1 MTPLRES
8 LKQELEDAAVGALE
22 QAGKLGATS
31 AEAAASVGTGLS
43 VNVRLGEVDK
53 IEHGSDHS
61 FTVTVYFG
69 KQKGS
74 ASTASLAIDEL
85 QEITSRACQIAKYTA
100 SDAYAGLADA
110 DMLARDCVDLDL
122 DHPWGLDPQD
132 AISLAVTCE
141 DAARSNP
148 RIVNSEGASV
158 DTSRSMVCY
167 ANTHGIAHT
176 YAGTSH
182 TNSCVVIA
190 GDGNG
195 LQRDYWYTV
204 NRHPGQLML
213 PEEVGKRA
221 SERARRRLGAR
232 KLKTCKASILFA
244 PETARSLLS
253 HFASAV
259 SGGSLYRKAS
269 FLLDTL
275 GKKIFSDL
283 VHIREEPLLPGAIGS
298 APFDADGVA
307 TQTRTI
313 VDSGKLEGYF
323 LGSYSARKLGMCTTG
338 NAGGIHNLILQPGS
352 GDCEDMMKAMGTGL
366 LVTELIGQGANI
378 LTGDYS
384 RGVSGFWVEKGE
396 IAYPVQEITIAGNL
410 KNMFAGIS
418 AVGADVDE
426 RANIRSGSVLV
437 NEMMI
442 AGN

>member
-1 MTPLRES
+1 MNTLRES
-8 LKQELEDAAVGALE
+8 VKQELEDAAVGALE
-22 QAGKLGATS
+22 HARKLGASS
-31 AEAAASVGTGLS
+31 AEAAAT
-43 VNVRLGEVDK
+43 VNVSLAVNARLGEVEK
-53 IEHGSDHS
+53 IEHGNAHG
-61 FTVTVYFG
+61 FTVTVYYG

-74 ASTASLAIDEL
+74 ASSASLGTEEV

-110 DMLARDCVDLDL
+110 DMLARDCRDLDL
-122 DHPWGLDPQD
+122 DHPWELDPQA
-132 AISLAVTCE
+132 AISLATACE
-141 DAARSNP
+141 NAGRSNP

-158 DTSRSMVCY
+158 ETSRGMVCY

-190 GDGNG
+190 GDGNS

-204 NRHPGQLML
+204 NRHPSRLMSA
-213 PEEVGKRA
+213 EEVGKRA
-221 SERARRRLGAR
+221 AARALKRLGAR
-232 KLKTCKASILFA
+232 KLKTCKASVLFA

-253 HFASAV
+253 HFVGAA
-259 SGGSLYRKAS
+259 SGGALYRKAS
-269 FLLDTL
+269 FLLDAL
-275 GKKIFSDL
+275 GKKIFSKL

-307 TQTRTI
+307 TKARTI

-338 NAGGIHNLILQPGS
+338 NAGGVHNLILQPGS
-352 GDCEDMMKAMGTGL
+352 GNCEEIMKAMNTGL
-366 LVTELIGQGANI
+366 LVTELIGQGVNI

-384 RGVSGFWVEKGE
+384 RGVSGFWVENGE
-396 IAYPVQEITIAGNL
+396 IAYPVEEITIAGNM

-418 AVGADVDE
+418 AVGEDVDD
-426 RANIRSGSVLV
+426 RTSIRSGSVLV
-437 NEMMI
+437 NEMII
-442 AGN
+442 AGS